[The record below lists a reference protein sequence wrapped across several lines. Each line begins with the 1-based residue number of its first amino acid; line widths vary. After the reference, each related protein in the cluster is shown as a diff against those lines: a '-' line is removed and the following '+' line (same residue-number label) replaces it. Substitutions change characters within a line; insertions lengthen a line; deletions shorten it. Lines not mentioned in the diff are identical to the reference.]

1 MKIFKTTEYNID
13 ASGIVDVTKELQHLI
28 DLTAE
33 ENGMLILEKGTYLT
47 SSLFLKSNILKRVQ
61 DCWHPYMMKHIP

>member
-1 MKIFKTTEYNID
+1 MESHYGISPTFFTEADKIMKIFKTTEYNID

-47 SSLFLKSNILKRVQ
+47 SSLF
-61 DCWHPYMMKHIP
+61 

>member
-33 ENGMLILEKGTYLT
+33 ENGMLILAIR
-47 SSLFLKSNILKRVQ
+47 N
-61 DCWHPYMMKHIP
+61 

>member
-33 ENGMLILEKGTYLT
+33 ENGMLIWKRELT
-47 SSLFLKSNILKRVQ
+47 LPLRFF
-61 DCWHPYMMKHIP
+61 

>member
-33 ENGMLILEKGTYLT
+33 ENGMLILEKGILPYLFAF
-47 SSLFLKSNILKRVQ
+47 SEKQYGISF
-61 DCWHPYMMKHIP
+61 